1 MYTCVDNFMI
11 YPSITLFCVFS
22 CSFCVPEHESKYTEG
37 SASTNLV
44 PLDKMYF
51 QKSHPGL
58 SRQNIFEAQF
68 KQQDYLLDVIDVA
81 LVVPNSTLC
90 PYGDSIYRALYM
102 KVLVYTLYK
111 NIYMFF
117 FHPGWLGINT

>member
-1 MYTCVDNFMI
+1 MI
-11 YPSITLFCVFS
+11 YSSITLFCVFF

-51 QKSHPGL
+51 QKSHPSL

-68 KQQDYLLDVIDVA
+68 KQQDYLLDGIDVA
-81 LVVPNSTLC
+81 LVVPNSTFFT
-90 PYGDSIYRALYM
+90 YGDLIYGAFHM
-102 KVLVYTLYK
+102 KGLVYTQ
-111 NIYMFF
+111 
-117 FHPGWLGINT
+117 